1 MVIYLLLYKLHDCT
15 FKRRFRVHKSDINTG
30 KVRCGVAKHFL
41 NNCTEITKRENMKVQ
56 LIEELKEGNY
66 DLVVKP
72 WSKEKYWQAQLLT
85 LTRDMNSTWY

>member
-1 MVIYLLLYKLHDCT
+1 
-15 FKRRFRVHKSDINTG
+15 
-30 KVRCGVAKHFL
+30 
-41 NNCTEITKRENMKVQ
+41 MKVQ

-72 WSKEKYWQAQLLT
+72 WSREKYWQAQLLT